1 MLFFSFACIDEQRRA
16 GSKSGLYVFQVI
28 WSSFFFP
35 FRFVVLFCFFVVAV
49 VLFFFFALGCLFR
62 TLAPRQS

>member
-1 MLFFSFACIDEQRRA
+1 MRI
-16 GSKSGLYVFQVI
+16 
-28 WSSFFFP
+28 SSDLVKFFFFP

>member
-1 MLFFSFACIDEQRRA
+1 MRI
-16 GSKSGLYVFQVI
+16 
-28 WSSFFFP
+28 SSDLVRFFFFP
-35 FRFVVLFCFFVVAV
+35 FRFVVLFCFVVAV

>member
-1 MLFFSFACIDEQRRA
+1 MRI
-16 GSKSGLYVFQVI
+16 
-28 WSSFFFP
+28 SSDLVKFFFFP
-35 FRFVVLFCFFVVAV
+35 FPFVVLFCFFVVAV